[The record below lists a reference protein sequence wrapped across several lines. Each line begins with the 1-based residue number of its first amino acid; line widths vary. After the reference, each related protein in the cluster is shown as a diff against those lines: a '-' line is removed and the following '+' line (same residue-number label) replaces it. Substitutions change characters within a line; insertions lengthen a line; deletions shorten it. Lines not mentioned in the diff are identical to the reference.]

1 MLKRIYVFFRSD
13 VIYFFRALTVSSE
26 HKSGNSIDFG
36 FQKIR
41 YNRISAVNYAVSKIK
56 NGDVKYLEIGCNDNA
71 TFDSIPLLNK
81 IGVDPFSGGNVRFTS
96 DDFFIENNRTFDVIF
111 IDGFHTYSQVKR
123 DAINSSKCLN
133 TGGLILLHDF
143 LPANWKAA
151 LPNDLKQVSPLWNG
165 DCFKFAFELIDNNI
179 DFKILNI
186 DHGIMVISGSDSI
199 KALSVLSNELNKY
212 YKNISF
218 DYYVEN
224 FKKLPVVEFLDWI
237 K

>member
-1 MLKRIYVFFRSD
+1 MFKKIYVFFRSD
-13 VIYFFRALTVSSE
+13 VIYFFRALTISSE

-41 YNRISAVNYAVSKIK
+41 YNRISAVNYAVSSIK
-56 NGDVKYLEIGCNDNA
+56 NGDVKYLEIGYNDNA

-81 IGVDPFSGGNVRFTS
+81 IGVDPFSGGNVRLTS

-111 IDGFHTYSQVKR
+111 IDGFHTYSQVKK
-123 DAINSSKCLN
+123 DTINSSKCLN

-151 LPNDLKQVSPLWNG
+151 LPNDLKQVSPFWNG

-186 DHGIMVISGSDSI
+186 DHGIMVITGSDSI
-199 KALSVLSNELNKY
+199 KALSVLSNELNEY